1 MPNVN
6 FAHYFQLPDEET
18 KVWGYLNNLSLIC
31 SFIHSEVIKHLQ
43 CVWWCG
49 FKANILEF
57 VVALRSSGRV
67 GSKSP
72 GYLVSNPVVHPGNY
86 HTMQQNML
94 LWHFQKQ
101 NARLDGCLMFH
112 KMPFMCYI
120 VIFLYLLLNSW
131 IKLIKAKCCS
141 RNIL

>member
-1 MPNVN
+1 MVLLHNFSSLTFYSLMNKFTCIILFQPNNKLIILPNVN

-31 SFIHSEVIKHLQ
+31 SFIHSEFIKHLQ

-49 FKANILEF
+49 IKANIIEF
-57 VVALRSSGRV
+57 VVALRSSGRA

-72 GYLVSNPVVHPGNY
+72 GYLVRCATFSNPVVHPGNY

-101 NARLDGCLMFH
+101 NAR
-112 KMPFMCYI
+112 
-120 VIFLYLLLNSW
+120 
-131 IKLIKAKCCS
+131 
-141 RNIL
+141 